1 MKSKRVEYILLFIT
15 SISLLLL
22 TSPVYE
28 THNNYVQ
35 ETINPLGQLPRQVAL
50 MLPLEFD
57 GITADILFLQT
68 ITFMGSKIGAHKSPT
83 PAQWQLMDS
92 MLHLIT
98 DFDGKFL
105 DPYIFAEMMFPW
117 QAGMVDEANILL
129 LKAIKSLPNDY
140 RPYYFLGFNYFYFQK
155 DFNNAAKYLR
165 KSAQL
170 PDSPDYIKGLAARF
184 SLYGNQTGLGII
196 FLDHL
201 IKETSNETTRKYLKK
216 RLTTLKI
223 IYYLEMKVKA
233 YKKKTKKLP
242 KTLDELIKE
251 KIITQIPEDPY
262 GGSFYIMNNGRIF
275 TTSNLLSQR
284 KTK

>member
-1 MKSKRVEYILLFIT
+1 M
-15 SISLLLL
+15 
-22 TSPVYE
+22 
-28 THNNYVQ
+28 
-35 ETINPLGQLPRQVAL
+35 
-50 MLPLEFD
+50 
-57 GITADILFLQT
+57 
-68 ITFMGSKIGAHKSPT
+68 
-83 PAQWQLMDS
+83 
-92 MLHLIT
+92 
-98 DFDGKFL
+98 
-105 DPYIFAEMMFPW
+105 
-117 QAGMVDEANILL
+117 
-129 LKAIKSLPNDY
+129 
-140 RPYYFLGFNYFYFQK
+140 
-155 DFNNAAKYLR
+155 
-165 KSAQL
+165 
-170 PDSPDYIKGLAARF
+170 
-184 SLYGNQTGLGII
+184 

-223 IYYLEMKVKA
+223 IYYLEMKVQA